1 LSLQFCGVGE
11 VGVVQIKG
19 YWARA
24 GLPIALLGINL
35 CVRACMISPLAE
47 NYRLLRP
54 FDVCSRRNLDLGP
67 GGLQSFEFVIE
78 DVTGYSP
85 RVLNDAAEEVVE
97 DCLCSLEEQVQRRD
111 LCFLEELEAWWG
123 EGAALSS

>member
-1 LSLQFCGVGE
+1 
-11 VGVVQIKG
+11 VVQIKG

-24 GLPIALLGINL
+24 GLPIVLLGINL

-54 FDVCSRRNLDLGP
+54 FDVCWRHNLDLDP
-67 GGLQSFEFVIE
+67 GGLQSFEFVTE
-78 DVTGYSP
+78 GVRGHSP

-97 DCLCSLEEQVQRRD
+97 DCPCSLEEQVQRRD
-111 LCFLEELEAWWG
+111 LCFLEELEAWLG